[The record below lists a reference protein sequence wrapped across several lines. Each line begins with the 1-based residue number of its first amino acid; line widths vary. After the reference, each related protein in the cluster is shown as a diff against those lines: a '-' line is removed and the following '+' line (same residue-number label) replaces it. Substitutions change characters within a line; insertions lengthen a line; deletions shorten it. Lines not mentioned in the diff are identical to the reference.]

1 MTSYDFE
8 KAAKEELISTIEEKY
23 GEKFRIE
30 DISMVWFAHIL
41 GNKKAI
47 LIDNGDNQRIYE
59 VTYSL
64 ANDQMYVDVYEKQL
78 NKAVRMYSPSE
89 V

>member
-8 KAAKEELISTIEEKY
+8 KAAKEALISTIEEKY
-23 GEKFRIE
+23 GEKYGIE
-30 DISMVWFAHIL
+30 NISMVWFAHIL

-47 LIDNGDNQRIYE
+47 LIDDGDNKRIYE

-78 NKAVRMYSPSE
+78 NKTVSTARRGM
-89 V
+89 